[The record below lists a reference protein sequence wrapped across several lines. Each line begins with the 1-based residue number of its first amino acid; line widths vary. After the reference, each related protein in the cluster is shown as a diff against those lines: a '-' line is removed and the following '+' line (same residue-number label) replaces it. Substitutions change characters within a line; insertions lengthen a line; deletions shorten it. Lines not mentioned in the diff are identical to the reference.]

1 MVTPFLGKGAGGRH
15 TGSHIMTR
23 IVLVMMWLLHWL
35 PLPVL
40 AVFGRGLGRVFYL
53 LVRERRQST
62 LTNLGLCFPQLSP
75 AARSELAKR
84 HLMTIGRGL
93 LELGVWWWAS
103 PQRIRR
109 LVTIEHA
116 ERLAIRDGRPLILFA
131 SHFAGL
137 EAGGIRLGMEFDM
150 VTVYAQAK
158 DPVFERAM
166 RRGCERFGT
175 ELISRREGLRKVL
188 RPLRAGIPFYYFPD
202 MDYGRKESIFVPFF
216 GVPAATITGLSRLA
230 KATGA
235 TVLPVITRMTDKGY
249 VVSIGEPWEQFP
261 TDDVVADTRRMN
273 AFLETEIMKSPEQ
286 YFWLHKRFKTR
297 PLGEKGVY

>member
-1 MVTPFLGKGAGGRH
+1 
-15 TGSHIMTR
+15 MTH
-23 IVLVMMWLLHWL
+23 LTLATMWLLHWL

-40 AVFGRGLGRVFYL
+40 AFFGRGLGWVFYM
-53 LVRERRQST
+53 LVRERRNST
-62 LTNLGLCFPQLSP
+62 LTNLRLCFPQLSP
-75 AARSELAKR
+75 DERSALAKR

-109 LVTIEHA
+109 LVTIEHP
-116 ERLAIRDGRPLILFA
+116 ERLALRDGRPLILFA

-137 EAGGIRLGMEFDM
+137 EAGGIRLSMEFEM

-166 RRGCERFGT
+166 RSGCERFGT
-175 ELISRREGLRKVL
+175 ELISRREGLKKVL

-235 TVLPVITRMTDKGY
+235 TVLPVVTRMTDKGY

-297 PLGEKGVY
+297 PPGEKGVY

>member
-1 MVTPFLGKGAGGRH
+1 
-15 TGSHIMTR
+15 
-23 IVLVMMWLLHWL
+23 MWLLHWL

-40 AVFGRGLGRVFYL
+40 AVFGRALGLVFYL
-53 LVRERRQST
+53 LVRERRHST
-62 LTNLGLCFPQLSP
+62 LTNLRLCFPQLSP
-75 AARSELAKR
+75 AERSKLARR
-84 HLMTIGRGL
+84 HLMTIGRSL

-109 LVTIEHA
+109 LVTIEHE
-116 ERLAIRDGRPLILFA
+116 ERLAVRDGRPLILFA
-131 SHFAGL
+131 PHFAGL
-137 EAGGIRLGMEFDM
+137 EAGAARLSMEFIL
-150 VTVYAQAK
+150 VTVYARAK
-158 DPVFERAM
+158 NPVFDRVM
-166 RRGCERFGT
+166 RRARQRFGAQ
-175 ELISRREGLRKVL
+175 LISRREGLKKVL
-188 RPLRAGIPFYYFPD
+188 RPLRAGTPFYYLPD

-235 TVLPVITRMTDKGY
+235 TVLPVITRMTGKGY
-249 VVSIGEPWEQFP
+249 VLTIGEPWEDFP

-297 PLGEKGVY
+297 PPGEKGVY

>member
-1 MVTPFLGKGAGGRH
+1 
-15 TGSHIMTR
+15 MTR
-23 IVLVMMWLLHWL
+23 IILAMMWLLHWL

-40 AVFGRGLGRVFYL
+40 AVFGRGLGWAFYV
-53 LVRERRQST
+53 LVRERRNST

-75 AARSELAKR
+75 AERSALAKR

-109 LVTIEHA
+109 LVTIEHE
-116 ERLAIRDGRPLILFA
+116 ERLAVRDGRPLILFA
-131 SHFAGL
+131 PHFSGL
-137 EAGGIRLGMEFDM
+137 EAGAARLSMEFIL
-150 VTVYAQAK
+150 VTVYAKAK
-158 DPVFERAM
+158 NPVFDRVM
-166 RRGCERFGT
+166 RRARERFGAL
-175 ELISRREGLRKVL
+175 LISRREGLKKVL
-188 RPLRAGIPFYYFPD
+188 RPLRAGTPFYYLPD

-235 TVLPVITRMTDKGY
+235 TVLPVITRMVGKGY
-249 VVSIGEPWEQFP
+249 VLTIGEPWEQFP
-261 TDDVVADTRRMN
+261 TDDMVADTRRMN

-286 YFWLHKRFKTR
+286 YFWLHKRVKTR
-297 PLGEKGVY
+297 PPGEKGVY